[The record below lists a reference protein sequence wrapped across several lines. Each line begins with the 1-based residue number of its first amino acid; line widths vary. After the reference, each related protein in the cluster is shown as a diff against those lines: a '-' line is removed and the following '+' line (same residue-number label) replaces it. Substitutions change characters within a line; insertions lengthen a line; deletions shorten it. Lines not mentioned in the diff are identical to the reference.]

1 MNRGKLP
8 ILGATMAVIALALS
22 ACGSSASHGGNAI
35 TLYNG
40 QHEQTTAALVAA
52 FEKQTGITVNVRT
65 GDEAELGN
73 QIMQEGSS
81 SPADVFYT
89 ENTPV
94 LEALRERG
102 LLARVAPSTL
112 AAVPSRYDSAQ
123 GDWVGV
129 SARVSVLVYNT
140 SQIKPSQL
148 PSSILELAAPK
159 WRGKLGFAPSET
171 DFQPLITSIV
181 KFDGTAAAE
190 TWLKGLQANSKIY
203 PDNETVVAQ
212 VNNGE
217 SAVGLINHY
226 YWFRL
231 RAEIGAGA
239 MHSALHYYAA
249 GDPGDLVN
257 VSGAAVLKSSSH
269 QADAQKLLAF
279 LVSHA
284 GQETIAHSH
293 SYEYPL
299 RPGVAPAPGLRP
311 FAELKPAAL
320 TPAELGDG
328 SKALALEQ
336 KLGLL

>member
-1 MNRGKLP
+1 VSAVKRPFL
-8 ILGATMAVIALALS
+8 MALLASAALLALS
-22 ACGSSASHGGNAI
+22 ACGSSSHAGATL

-52 FEKQTGITVNVRT
+52 FEKHTGITVNVRT
-65 GDEAELGN
+65 GDEAELADE
-73 QIMQEGSS
+73 IMQEGSS

-94 LEALRERG
+94 LEALREKG
-102 LLARVAPSTL
+102 LLAPVSPSTL
-112 AAVPSRYDSAQ
+112 ATVPSRYDSAQ

-140 SQIKPSQL
+140 SQISSSQL
-148 PSSILELAAPK
+148 PSSILELAEPK
-159 WRGKLGFAPSET
+159 WKGKVGFAPSET
-171 DFQPLITSIV
+171 DFQPLITTII
-181 KFDGTAAAE
+181 KFDGLATAE
-190 TWLKGLQANSKIY
+190 RWLKGLQANSKLY

-231 RAEIGAGA
+231 RAELGAGG

-249 GDPGDLVN
+249 RDPGDLVD
-257 VSGAAVLKSSSH
+257 VSGAAVLRSSSH

-279 LVSHA
+279 LVSRE

-311 FAELKPAAL
+311 FAQLEPVPM
-320 TPAELGDG
+320 TPAELGNG
-328 SKALALEQ
+328 HEALALEQ